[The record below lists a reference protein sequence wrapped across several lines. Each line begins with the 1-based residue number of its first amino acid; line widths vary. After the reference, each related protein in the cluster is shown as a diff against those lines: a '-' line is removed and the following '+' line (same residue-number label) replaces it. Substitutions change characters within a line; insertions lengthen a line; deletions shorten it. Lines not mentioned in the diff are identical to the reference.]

1 MMMVKMTSRKM
12 IYLLYR
18 IVMIHHDIY
27 HLHHLYRMM
36 MVVLDDMEEGM
47 MTMMVVVHHS
57 TVPVDSDMVDVDVV
71 DNRMMMTM
79 TGDSVVVD
87 DSDEKI
93 LYLDNVIVAVMVVD
107 IDDDMTMNV
116 TMVGHHSKMMMMM
129 NVVDV
134 MVVNKVHCLDFSL
147 AEKLWM
153 KVSRANEIVDQ
164 RGRRRNFH
172 VDVVADVAAAVVVVG
187 PFGDVCYG

>member
-1 MMMVKMTSRKM
+1 MVG
-12 IYLLYR
+12 
-18 IVMIHHDIY
+18 
-27 HLHHLYRMM
+27 
-36 MVVLDDMEEGM
+36 LDDMEEDM

-57 TVPVDSDMVDVDVV
+57 TVPVDSDMVDVD
-71 DNRMMMTM
+71 NRMMMMMM

-107 IDDDMTMNV
+107 IDDDMMMNV
-116 TMVGHHSKMMMMM
+116 TMVGHHSKMM

-134 MVVNKVHCLDFSL
+134 MVVNTVHSLDFSL

-164 RGRRRNFH
+164 RGRRRNCH
-172 VDVVADVAAAVVVVG
+172 VDVVVADVAVVAVVVG